1 MVSATFPKENIMKV
15 QSILAWTLGGALF
28 GVAFGAVA
36 SIFQGGPEVM
46 RGIQESWWWFA
57 GAGFLISTI
66 GNRRSQVGR
75 SQQAR

>member
-1 MVSATFPKENIMKV
+1 MVSATLPKENIMKV
-15 QSILAWTLGGALF
+15 QSILMWTLGGALF

-36 SIFQGGPEVM
+36 SIFQGGPDVM

-57 GAGFLISTI
+57 GSGFLISTI
-66 GNRRSQVGR
+66 GTRQSQVGR

>member
-1 MVSATFPKENIMKV
+1 MRI

-28 GVAFGAVA
+28 GITFGAIA
-36 SIFQGGPEVM
+36 SIFQGGPDMM

-66 GNRRSQVGR
+66 GHGRKPVERS
-75 SQQAR
+75 SQTY